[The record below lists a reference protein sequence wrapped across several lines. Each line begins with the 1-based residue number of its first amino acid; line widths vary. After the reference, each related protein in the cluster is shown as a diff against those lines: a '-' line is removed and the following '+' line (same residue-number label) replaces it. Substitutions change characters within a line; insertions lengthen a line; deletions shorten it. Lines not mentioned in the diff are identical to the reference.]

1 MYLLPCAADSPN
13 VELDGMDDLL
23 KKAVAAFPV
32 ALSIGKKIEDL
43 VAADLYLIR
52 DKFELAV
59 GHRLDDSRLT
69 THYALIIACAIEVI
83 QYSAEKFDKTFI
95 FRLCIILT
103 KHVVKIRQCG
113 IILKA
118 L

>member
-1 MYLLPCAADSPN
+1 MLPCAADSPN
-13 VELDGMDDLL
+13 VELDVMDDLL

-83 QYSAEKFDKTFI
+83 QYSAQKFDIQAFI

-103 KHVVKIRQCG
+103 KHVVKMRQCG
-113 IILKA
+113 IISKA

>member
-1 MYLLPCAADSPN
+1 MLPSAADSPN
-13 VELDGMDDLL
+13 VELDVMDDLL

-32 ALSIGKKIEDL
+32 ALSIGKDL

-59 GHRLDDSRLT
+59 GHRLDDLRLT

-83 QYSAEKFDKTFI
+83 RYSAQKFDIQTFI